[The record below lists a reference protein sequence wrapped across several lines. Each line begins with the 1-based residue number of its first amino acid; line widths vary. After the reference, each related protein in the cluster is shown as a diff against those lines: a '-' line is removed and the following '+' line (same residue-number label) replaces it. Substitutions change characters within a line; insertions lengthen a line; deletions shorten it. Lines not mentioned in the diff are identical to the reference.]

1 MANSNHISH
10 FFYCFFCWLWT
21 GKWLLRICWPD
32 KISFPLL
39 FGTVGWQIFY
49 MHYQKVAAGVS
60 FNLTQNERQQMV
72 KDTIRVLIR
81 NLDTCIS
88 SRTLQKWKLKQT
100 ETLKGGKT
108 MYLLK
113 GDKTVY
119 PLKCGKTMYP
129 LSNLILCGMFGIFKQ
144 NYFQ

>member
-1 MANSNHISH
+1 M
-10 FFYCFFCWLWT
+10 Y
-21 GKWLLRICWPD
+21 P
-32 KISFPLL
+32 
-39 FGTVGWQIFY
+39 
-49 MHYQKVAAGVS
+49 
-60 FNLTQNERQQMV
+60 
-72 KDTIRVLIR
+72 
-81 NLDTCIS
+81 
-88 SRTLQKWKLKQT
+88 
-100 ETLKGGKT
+100 LKGGKT